1 MNFRY
6 AEAHK
11 VQIQAQQQ
19 EKDEQ
24 ERHMQN
30 RHKKIVAAES
40 TLIQK
45 QQNEMGALR
54 KKVEATEQG

>member
-1 MNFRY
+1 
-6 AEAHK
+6 
-11 VQIQAQQQ
+11 
-19 EKDEQ
+19 
-24 ERHMQN
+24 MQV

-54 KKVEATEQG
+54 KKIEATESGQLKQRE